1 MNRDEVRTG
10 GAVLL
15 FNAFA
20 LVALFFILSS
30 FFPGKTGTVV
40 VNEVKIY
47 YNSDWL
53 TAYFIALAATLVM
66 TIVFGSRKRVV
77 LTILGVL
84 AGSLL
89 LLDFYNLSQI
99 VNFLDSFGKQGLKV
113 LQDYLPHLAAVV
125 GTLVYWGLLS
135 LYNWLFR

>member
-1 MNRDEVRTG
+1 MGREDVRTG

-20 LVALFFILSS
+20 LVALFFLLSR
-30 FFPGKTGTVV
+30 FFPGKTGTVII
-40 VNEVKIY
+40 NEVRIY
-47 YNSDWL
+47 YNSGWL
-53 TAYFIALAATLVM
+53 ISYFIALAATLVL
-66 TIVFGSRKRVV
+66 TIIFGARKRVA

-89 LLDFYNLSQI
+89 LIDFYNLSQL
-99 VNFLDSFGKQGLKV
+99 VSLLDSFGKQDLKV
-113 LQDYLPHLAAVV
+113 LQDYLPHLAAGV

-135 LYNWLFR
+135 FYNWIFR

>member
-47 YNSDWL
+47 YNSGWL

>member
-47 YNSDWL
+47 YNSGWL

-89 LLDFYNLSQI
+89 LVDAYNLSQL
-99 VNFLDSFGKQGLKV
+99 VNLLDSFGKQGLKV

>member
-47 YNSDWL
+47 YNSGWL

-125 GTLVYWGLLS
+125 GTMVYWGLLS

>member
-1 MNRDEVRTG
+1 MGREEVRTG

-20 LVALFFILSS
+20 LVALFFLLAP
-30 FFPGKTGTVV
+30 FFPGRTGTVV
-40 VNEVKIY
+40 INEIKIY
-47 YNSDWL
+47 YNSGWVS
-53 TAYFIALAATLVM
+53 AYFIALAATLVL
-66 TIVFGSRKRVV
+66 TIIFGARKRVA

-89 LLDFYNLSQI
+89 LVDAYNLSQL
-99 VNFLDSFGKQGLKV
+99 VNLLDSFGKQGLKV

-135 LYNWLFR
+135 FYNWIFR